1 MFIAPIAPAIT
12 AQVSQVTNTQ
22 INAQVVSVSDGDTLM
37 IRNSNGQN
45 ITVRL
50 ACIDTPEIDQEG
62 GKEASNRL
70 STLLPKGTSIKVQPV
85 YKGLFEHKFLVVLI
99 VFGNKNINLQMV
111 QEGQA
116 WVYEHYISIGKCG
129 TIAQELRQAQT
140 TAQQQGIGLWNQ
152 NSPCPPW
159 NYRKNQCSPR
169 SPQPTRSP
177 SPKKRPTRPWPTI
190 PTSPGG
196 QPSPS
201 PKKRSSSQPTA
212 ISTWV

>member
-1 MFIAPIAPAIT
+1 MPKLPECDRCLLFARNPHLICAVHSAGP
-12 AQVSQVTNTQ
+12 
-22 INAQVVSVSDGDTLM
+22 NADT
-37 IRNSNGQN
+37 
-45 ITVRL
+45 
-50 ACIDTPEIDQEG
+50 CIDTPERNQEG
-62 GKEASNRL
+62 GKDASNRL
-70 STLLPKGTSIKVQPV
+70 SILLSQGTSIKVQPV
-85 YKGLFEHKFLVVLI
+85 YKGLYEHKLLAVLVVL
-99 VFGNKNINLQMV
+99 GDKNINLQMV

-116 WVYEHYISIGKCG
+116 WVYENYIGIGRCLN
-129 TIAQELRQAQT
+129 IAQELRQAQT
-140 TAQQQGIGLWNQ
+140 TAQQQRIGLWNQ

-201 PKKRSSSQPTA
+201 PKKRSSIQPTA